1 MDTACKRIKGVFFEE
16 TTITLGTGHTKKTQ
30 RVKNY
35 CLAEQLDD
43 ETVQVSYL
51 GNEGQPT
58 GIVIKMPYDE
68 FMNKYIFEPDF
79 KVKTKEERETDK
91 HIALAEKHRSA
102 RNSTPPN
109 GSITPH

>member
-1 MDTACKRIKGVFFEE
+1 MEMGQTDKARDVFRKLSQVEAIFEE

-79 KVKTKEERETDK
+79 K
-91 HIALAEKHRSA
+91 
-102 RNSTPPN
+102 
-109 GSITPH
+109 